1 DGALAGGLLQAISH
15 ATAKAAMFMSA
26 GLIYVA
32 LGHDR
37 ITGLGGIGRAL
48 PMSVLAFALGGVAL
62 VGVPPSG
69 AYLAKDLLVQAGAG
83 TEQWWW
89 AVAIQAG
96 GIFTGSYVLLVLAH
110 ALVPADE
117 PVALRVPVSRIREAA
132 ALALAL
138 CSLLFG
144 LVHWKAYLP
153 APNGT
158 VPNPAAL
165 TVLWSVLWPLLGGG
179 LLAILLGRWAD
190 RPARISV
197 LVAMVGPARRATL
210 ALDKAIELVDR
221 MLRQWSAAGLAL
233 LVLAILFG
241 VAMLAADGRSRPRP
255 GNRIAELQTLSVLV
269 SSQLWQAARSKAPPR
284 LRLGDSAG
292 STPGSGTRCKQHPV
306 VAGRQ
311 RWS

>member
-1 DGALAGGLLQAISH
+1 LLQA
-15 ATAKAAMFMSA
+15 AAE
-26 GLIYVA
+26 
-32 LGHDR
+32 
-37 ITGLGGIGRAL
+37 
-48 PMSVLAFALGGVAL
+48 
-62 VGVPPSG
+62 
-69 AYLAKDLLVQAGAG
+69 

-138 CSLLFG
+138 CSLLLG

-153 APNGT
+153 APDGT
-158 VPNPAAL
+158 APNPAAL

-190 RPARISV
+190 RPRISLGQV
-197 LVAMVGPARRATL
+197 LVAMVGPPRRGIL
-210 ALDKAIELVDR
+210 ALGKAIERVDR

-241 VAMLAADGRSRPRP
+241 AAMLAAD
-255 GNRIAELQTLSVLV
+255 
-269 SSQLWQAARSKAPPR
+269 
-284 LRLGDSAG
+284 
-292 STPGSGTRCKQHPV
+292 
-306 VAGRQ
+306 
-311 RWS
+311 